1 MGIFHE
7 NVNGYFSMLVLQTI
21 ESRCHQ
27 FVNTLEAPNI
37 LEIFLHDI
45 EVRSSEGMGSYYLN
59 QANATYPTS

>member
-1 MGIFHE
+1 MQYYKPLR
-7 NVNGYFSMLVLQTI
+7 V
-21 ESRCHQ
+21 RCHQ